1 MRKGCVQNTHS
12 DCGILPRSAGPS
24 IQLNVKD
31 ASDTGDED
39 HGQIVYNPEKTAT
52 RFHLKSARS
61 MPVLHELTE
70 QMVTREKSFLAR
82 IQETLPSLHPAERK
96 LGQMLCD
103 FPGELA
109 SYSAAELAG
118 LAEVSTATVSR
129 FVRRL
134 GYASYEEARVKARNE
149 RETGSRLYLDTPE
162 QSAEGR
168 SLGAHFNQY
177 LRNIEQTA
185 ANVDDAAIDEV
196 VNALLSARRTWTVGF
211 RASHPFAA
219 YLRWQLLQV
228 LEFVDVI
235 PGGGQTMG
243 EHLVSFRETDVAI
256 VFGLRR
262 RIREMEDLLVEI
274 RRKGALV
281 LYITDESVPK
291 RSDVTWHIRCVTQSP
306 GPLFSHVAVTA
317 VSHLIVDLTI
327 TRAQAQGRLRLREIE
342 TIHEALGEL

>member
-1 MRKGCVQNTHS
+1 M
-12 DCGILPRSAGPS
+12 
-24 IQLNVKD
+24 
-31 ASDTGDED
+31 
-39 HGQIVYNPEKTAT
+39 
-52 RFHLKSARS
+52 
-61 MPVLHELTE
+61 
-70 QMVTREKSFLAR
+70 TREKSFLAR
-82 IQETLPSLHPAERK
+82 VQEALPGLHPAERK

-109 SYSAAELAG
+109 SYSAAELAS

-134 GYASYEEARVKARNE
+134 GYASYEEARLNARQE
-149 RETGSRLYLDTPE
+149 RETGSRLYLDTRDLKDE
-162 QSAEGR
+162 RR
-168 SLGAHFNQY
+168 SLGAHFNRYIQ
-177 LRNIEQTA
+177 NVEQTA
-185 ANVDDAAIDEV
+185 ANLDDAVIREIVD
-196 VNALLSARRTWTVGF
+196 ALLSARRTWTIGF

-262 RIREMEDLLVEI
+262 RVSETEALLAEL
-274 RRKGALV
+274 RRKGGRV
-281 LYITDESVPK
+281 LYITDEGVPP
-291 RSDVTWHIRCVTQSP
+291 RTDVTWHIRCFTSSP

-317 VSHLIVDLTI
+317 VCHLIVDLVI
-327 TRAQAQGRLRLREIE
+327 TSAESQGRLRLREIE
-342 TIHEALGEL
+342 AIHDALGEL